1 MIVYDPERTVP
12 NWAPG
17 SWVFLEQILP
27 EDAICFE
34 WGGGQSTKWLL
45 DRVPKGYVFTV
56 EHDKVW
62 SKRIVEL
69 VDGAFHF
76 TLIYAD
82 KDSPAYVAAL
92 TRINRRPNVYL
103 IDGYQRPE
111 CLKLVMEEALSMDLI
126 VCDDALD
133 FADVV
138 EKGDSR
144 YSRYIHKFAMPH
156 PNQGEPYAKDF
167 HRQGKH
173 PDTKETWIWRV

>member
-1 MIVYDPERTVP
+1 MIVYDPSRTTP

-17 SWVFLEQILP
+17 SWEYLEKILP

-45 DRVPKGYVFTV
+45 DRVPEGFVFTV
-56 EHDKVW
+56 DHDVEW
-62 SKRIVEL
+62 IDRIN
-69 VDGAFHF
+69 
-76 TLIYAD
+76 TLTDFDERLSIMRAD

-111 CLKLVMEEALSMDLI
+111 CLALMLETAFSDDII

-133 FADVV
+133 YCDHLPSLEQITRFW
-138 EKGDSR
+138 
-144 YSRYIHKFAMPH
+144 MPH
-156 PNQGEPYAKDF
+156 PCKGTPYNKNF
-167 HRQGKH
+167 HRQGMH